1 MRHKDFGQPTGV
13 LLTSTEVT
21 ISTTF
26 PEDSPVIERLRRDNK
41 TFLDP
46 WKTPM
51 DSDSSEAKIFSIK
64 FKNKIVGQII
74 LWDFQEKQ
82 IKSCSISYWVVQEF
96 CGRGIGTTA
105 VELACQYAFD
115 ELGVDE
121 VDATIQP
128 ENTASILVI
137 EKLKFPHRKMVGEQK
152 FFRGRWQ
159 GYVVYTVLKES
170 DADV

>member
-1 MRHKDFGQPTGV
+1 MRHRDFGQPTGV
-13 LLTSTEVT
+13 CSTSGEVS
-21 ISTTF
+21 ISTTL
-26 PEDSPVIERLRRDNK
+26 PEESVVIQKLQKDNK

-51 DSDSSEAKIFSIK
+51 DSESSETKIFSIK
-64 FKNKIVGQII
+64 YKNKIVGQII
-74 LWDFQEKQ
+74 LWDFQQKQ
-82 IKSCSISYWVVQEF
+82 VKSCSISYWVIQDF
-96 CGRGIGTTA
+96 CNRGIGSTA
-105 VELACQYAFD
+105 IELACQYAFD

-128 ENTASILVI
+128 ENTASILAI
-137 EKLKFPHRKMVGEQK
+137 RKLKFPYREMVGEQK

-170 DADV
+170 SADV